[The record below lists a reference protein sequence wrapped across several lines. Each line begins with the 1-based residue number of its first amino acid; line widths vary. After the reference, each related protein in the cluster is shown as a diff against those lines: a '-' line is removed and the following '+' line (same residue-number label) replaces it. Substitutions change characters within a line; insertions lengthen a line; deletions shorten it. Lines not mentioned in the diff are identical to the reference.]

1 MRCDKRR
8 ATLLVCFFLI
18 ASFVQSSEQISENR
32 VLVYK
37 RKYVMGTVFEI
48 VAYDHSPEHATD
60 AIEKAFQEI
69 VYLDDLL
76 SDYKPDS
83 ALSTLNRTAH
93 FHAQSVPPD
102 LYEIVDQSVRFSR
115 LSDGMFD
122 VSIAPLVNLWKAA
135 LRGEG
140 MPSPEQQ
147 EKVRSCVGYQKIELT
162 PPDRIGFRSPCL
174 QLDLGA
180 IGKGYAVD
188 RAAEILRSSGIRD
201 ALVNAGGS
209 TILAMGCP
217 PDQAAWLVHL
227 RDPSNK
233 IDPHVMLEDES
244 VSTSEQTPSSL
255 LGSASAGHIIDP
267 ETGMPLRTAFAVSA
281 VSRTATESDAL
292 STTLLLLGPIKGKA
306 LVNKMAGVS
315 AIWVSPEAHVETVSG
330 GPQILF
336 GGSLNPL
343 SQSSKIP

>member
-1 MRCDKRR
+1 
-8 ATLLVCFFLI
+8 
-18 ASFVQSSEQISENR
+18 
-32 VLVYK
+32 
-37 RKYVMGTVFEI
+37 MGTVFEI
-48 VAYDHSPEHATD
+48 AAYDQSSGHATA

-69 VYLDDLL
+69 VRLDDLL

-83 ALSTLNRTAH
+83 ALSTLNRNAH
-93 FHAQSVPPD
+93 FHAEKVPSD
-102 LYEIVDQSVRFSR
+102 LYQVIDEAVRFSR
-115 LSDGMFD
+115 LSEGKFD

-140 MPSPEQQ
+140 MPSPEQK
-147 EKVRSCVGYQKIELT
+147 EKVRSCVGYEKIELA
-162 PPDRIGFRSPCL
+162 PPNQISFRSPCL

-188 RAAEILRSSGIRD
+188 RAAEVLHSLGIRN

-209 TILAMGCP
+209 TILAMGSP

-233 IDPHVMLEDES
+233 IDPQVMLKDES

-255 LGSASAGHIIDP
+255 LGSESAGHIIDAD
-267 ETGMPLRTAFAVSA
+267 TGMPLRTVFAVSA
-281 VSRTATESDAL
+281 VTKSATESDAL
-292 STTLLLLGPIKGKA
+292 STTLLLLGPTKGRE
-306 LVNKMAGVS
+306 LVNRLAGVS
-315 AIWVSPEAHVETVSG
+315 AIWISPEARVESVLG

-336 GGSLNPL
+336 GGDLSP
-343 SQSSKIP
+343 SQSHKIP